1 MELREYWNIV
11 RRRWWLPV
19 ALTLAAL
26 VASSYVALR
35 GASAYRTD
43 MRLAV
48 STAPSVDRSSELYYD
63 PVYYAN
69 LSAEYLADDLSA
81 IIPSQAFGVDVAREL
96 GFRISP
102 TTIADA
108 TRAKKTH
115 RLIDVT
121 IVTPTPEEGSDI
133 AQGMVNLINDP
144 KRMGSYLQAMDA
156 YHAQVSIVAAP
167 FTHAASGPL
176 GLVSEIGL
184 RTLVGL
190 FVGLAL
196 AFLVDY
202 LDQSLRGRE
211 DVERELGLPVIGE
224 IPRAKRG
231 ALV

>member
-1 MELREYWNIV
+1 MELREYWHIV

-19 ALTLAAL
+19 FLTLAAL
-26 VASSYVALR
+26 AASSFVALR
-35 GASAYRTD
+35 GSSAYKTE

-48 STAPSVDRSSELYYD
+48 STSPSVARSNELYYD
-63 PVYYAN
+63 PIYYAN

-81 IIPSQAFGVDVAREL
+81 IIPSQAFGVDVSREL
-96 GFRISP
+96 GFSIPAS
-102 TTIADA
+102 TIAEV

-121 IVTPTPEEGSDI
+121 ILTPTAEEGSTI
-133 AQGMVNLINDP
+133 AQGIANLINDP
-144 KRMGSYLQAMDA
+144 KRMGSYLQALDA
-156 YHAQVSIVAAP
+156 YHGQVSIVAAP
-167 FTHAASGPL
+167 YTHPSTGPV
-176 GLVSEIGL
+176 GLASEIGL

-224 IPRAKRG
+224 IPRARRG